1 MRIRAV
7 LNPRAGLAAR
17 PALEALRVGRPS
29 WPEVEVRQTEGPG
42 HARELA
48 REAAGGG
55 FDLVLAVGGDGTA
68 NETATGLLGSPTAL
82 GLVPMGSGN
91 GLARTLRIPLRQP
104 AEALAVL
111 EGAVRRRMDVGSVNG
126 QPFLNVSGAGF
137 DAAIGVAFHARGRRG
152 ARRGIFPYVRL
163 GLQMAFT
170 YRSDTWQLQAGEERF
185 EGRALIVAFV
195 NGREYGASAVIA
207 PRARLDDGLLDVV
220 VFADTGVGGMLLNAP
235 RLFLGTIERFRGY
248 RHFAV
253 REAVLRG
260 SRPAL
265 FHRDGE
271 PEPAAERLEVR
282 VEPRALAVL
291 VPRATA
297 DDPQGP
303 FGPQ

>member
-1 MRIRAV
+1 VRIRAV
-7 LNPRAGLAAR
+7 LNPRAGLAAQR
-17 PALEALRVGRPS
+17 ALEVLRAGRPS
-29 WPEVEVRQTEGPG
+29 WPEIEVRQTEGPG
-42 HARELA
+42 HARELG
-48 REAAGGG
+48 REAAGAG

-68 NETATGLLGSPTAL
+68 NETAAGLLGSPTAL

-91 GLARTLRIPLRQP
+91 GLARALRIPLRQP
-104 AEALAVL
+104 AQALAVL
-111 EGAVRRRMDVGSVNG
+111 EEAVHRRMDVGSVNG
-126 QPFLNVSGAGF
+126 QPFLNVAGAGF
-137 DAAIGVAFHARGRRG
+137 DAAIGVAFQARGRRG
-152 ARRGIFPYVRL
+152 ARRGIFPYVHL
-163 GLQMAFT
+163 GLKMAFT
-170 YRSDTWQLQAGEERF
+170 YRSDTWQLQAGDQRF

-220 VFADTGVGGMLLNAP
+220 VFAETGVGGMLLNTP

-248 RHFAV
+248 RHFTA
-253 REAVLRG
+253 RQAVLRG
-260 SRPAL
+260 TGPAL

-282 VEPRALAVL
+282 VEPRALSVL

-297 DDPQGP
+297 EDPQGP